1 MYILWNIIIL
11 CLFLL
16 LAKESQPVS
25 QCKRLMDTNLVAPVT
40 MRAALF

>member
-25 QCKRLMDTNLVAPVT
+25 QCKRLMDTSLVAPVT
-40 MRAALF
+40 MRASSF

>member
-16 LAKESQPVS
+16 LAKDSQPVS
-25 QCKRLMDTNLVAPVT
+25 QCVRLIDTSLNAPVT
-40 MRAALF
+40 MLAA